1 MVLSLLVYTLTMK
14 NITLNRRETMALA
27 VTVGASVLLLGAHIS
42 LSAFACNK
50 GSPRLVPLSSDDARG
65 QIIPHKKK

>member
-1 MVLSLLVYTLTMK
+1 
-14 NITLNRRETMALA
+14 MALA

-50 GSPRLVPLSSDDARG
+50 GSPGLVPQSSDDARG